1 MQVYIDSVYIQY
13 ISSFM
18 MPKKLNPDSVSKKTG
33 KAVLIWFPEDL
44 VKTMDEITVIQDTD
58 RSKFI
63 RNAVRKAMAK
73 S

>member
-1 MQVYIDSVYIQY
+1 
-13 ISSFM
+13 M